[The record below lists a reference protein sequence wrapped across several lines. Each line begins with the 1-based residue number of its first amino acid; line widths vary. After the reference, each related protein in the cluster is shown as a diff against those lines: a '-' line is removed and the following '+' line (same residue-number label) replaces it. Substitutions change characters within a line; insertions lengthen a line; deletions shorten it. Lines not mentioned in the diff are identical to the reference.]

1 MICTVCRRP
10 LFRSAVEGRSI
21 GPVCARKSQLLTSKR
36 RIARHADAGT
46 MDLFEPTKNET
57 LLREQQGL

>member
-21 GPVCARKSQLLTSKR
+21 GPVCAKRSGLTSSKR
-36 RIARHADAGT
+36 RIAKHVDAGT
-46 MDLFEPTKNET
+46 MDLFEEKKTPE
-57 LLREQQGL
+57 GVA